1 MSSIYKEQDFA
12 QNIILPEVN
21 VVKFL
26 NELRE
31 LLDKHNVKLYTTNCE
46 LYMNNLGFVGMLED
60 NIETVEVVDGDEIL
74 YTSKQKNNSLQ

>member
-74 YTSKQKNNSLQ
+74 YTSKPKNNSLQ

>member
-12 QNIILPEVN
+12 QNIILPEVM
-21 VVKFL
+21 VVEFL
-26 NELRE
+26 NEFRE

-46 LYMNNLGFVGMLED
+46 LYMNSLGFVGMLED

-74 YTSKQKNNSLQ
+74 YTSKQKSNSLQ